1 LWVLKLEGTSVA
13 APGLLDAVE
22 RRKTLSTRA
31 GTHVTTETKLGEPIN
46 ELLQGALKKRLK
58 ASLRDVFGID
68 SLRPGQEEVI
78 QSVLDGRDTLAVMPT
93 GAGKSLCYQLPALQL
108 GGLTL
113 VVSPLISLMK
123 DQSDK
128 LRESGIAAVALH
140 SGLSAADERQAIR
153 DIDSGESRFLFL
165 TPERLAKPDFVEM
178 LSEHGKPEVQL
189 VVIDEAHCISQ
200 WGHDFRPAFVEMLQ
214 SIKALGRPPV
224 LALTATATPA
234 VVADILRE
242 LDMKDAQVINTGV
255 YRDNLVFAVEQLTNP
270 KEKRTRLHER
280 IQALEGTGIV
290 YCSTVAE
297 CNAVH
302 AELVEAGIE
311 AGRYNGKMSAS
322 ERTAAQDAFMDNRCR
337 VMVATNAFGM
347 GIDKPDIRF
356 VIHHQMPGSLEA
368 YYQEAGR
375 AGRDGGKAHCI
386 LLFELKDKQVQ
397 QFFLSG
403 RYPSVETLTRGA
415 DALQK
420 LARENDRKIV
430 DTPIDA
436 LHEALPD
443 IGKNKLRTVLSVLQE
458 MRMLRSTRK
467 GSVTVLDNDA
477 PHDMQ
482 EAAQRFTKMAAHD
495 REVLE
500 RMIGYAQSGRC
511 RWRILLDYF
520 HAHLDATRLQK
531 HISSTPDELD
541 GGVCCKCDN
550 CVSPP
555 TVTPSARE
563 LLEPVSKLVSKPV
576 SKSKRIAKIWNPGD
590 AVQVRKYGTGH
601 VEMMSGDRVAVSFPD
616 GETRTFIARYVK
628 AAHSPKGE
636 TDHG

>member
-1 LWVLKLEGTSVA
+1 M
-13 APGLLDAVE
+13 
-22 RRKTLSTRA
+22 
-31 GTHVTTETKLGEPIN
+31 TTETKLDKPLS
-46 ELLQGALKKRLK
+46 ELLQGTLKKRLN
-58 ASLRDVFGID
+58 ASLRDVFGLD
-68 SLRPGQEEVI
+68 ALRPGQEQVI
-78 QSVLDGRDTLAVMPT
+78 RSVMDGRDTLAVMPT

-140 SGLSAADERQAIR
+140 SGLSAEEERQAIR
-153 DIDSGESRFLFL
+153 DIDSGDSRFLFL
-165 TPERLAKPDFVEM
+165 TPERLAKADFVEM
-178 LSEHGKPEVQL
+178 LNERDKDGKPEVQL
-189 VVIDEAHCISQ
+189 IVIDEAHCISQ

-255 YRDNLVFAVEQLTNP
+255 YRDNLRFAVEQLTNP
-270 KEKRTRLHER
+270 REKRTRLLER
-280 IQALEGTGIV
+280 IAALDGTGIV

-302 AELVEAGIE
+302 VELVEAGIE
-311 AGRYNGKMSAS
+311 AERYNGRMSAS
-322 ERTAAQDAFMDNRCR
+322 ERTAAQDAFMENRCR

-375 AGRDGGKAHCI
+375 AGRDGGEAHCI

-403 RYPSVETLTRGA
+403 RYPGAETLARCA
-415 DALQK
+415 DALRR
-420 LARENDRKIV
+420 LARESERKTIHAPV
-430 DTPIDA
+430 DA

-443 IGKNKLRTVLSVLQE
+443 IGVNKLRTVLLVLQD
-458 MRMLRSTRK
+458 MRILRRTSK
-467 GSVTVLDNDA
+467 GAVIVLSDGV
-477 PHDMQ
+477 PHDME
-482 EAAQRFTKMAAHD
+482 EAAQRFTAMAAHD

-500 RMIGYAQSGRC
+500 RMIGYAQSGQC

-520 HAHLDATRLQK
+520 HAHLDAARL
-531 HISSTPDELD
+531 HGSTSSMPDELD

-555 TVTPSARE
+555 TVMPSPRE
-563 LLEPVSKLVSKPV
+563 LQQPASTPGRAVKT
-576 SKSKRIAKIWNPGD
+576 WHPGD
-590 AVQVRKYGTGH
+590 AVQVRKYGAGK
-601 VEMMSGDRVAVSFPD
+601 VELVSGDRVAVSFPD

-628 AAHSPKGE
+628 AARS
-636 TDHG
+636 

>member
-1 LWVLKLEGTSVA
+1 
-13 APGLLDAVE
+13 
-22 RRKTLSTRA
+22 
-31 GTHVTTETKLGEPIN
+31 VTTETKLGKPVK

-58 ASLRDVFGID
+58 TYLRDVFGID
-68 SLRPGQEEVI
+68 ALRPGQEEVI
-78 QSVLDGRDTLAVMPT
+78 RSVLDGRDTLAIMPT

-165 TPERLAKPDFVEM
+165 TPERLSKSDFVDM

-189 VVIDEAHCISQ
+189 IVIDEAHCISQ

-234 VVADILRE
+234 VVEDILRE

-270 KEKRTRLHER
+270 KEKRTRLFER

-302 AELVEAGIE
+302 AELIEAGIQAE
-311 AGRYNGKMSAS
+311 RYNGKMSAS
-322 ERTAAQDAFMDNRCR
+322 ERTAAQDAFMHNQCR

-356 VIHHQMPGSLEA
+356 VIHHQMPGSVEA

-375 AGRDGGKAHCI
+375 AGRDGGEAHCI

-403 RYPSVETLTRGA
+403 RYPSVETLTRCA
-415 DALQK
+415 DALRK
-420 LARENDRKIV
+420 FARENERNVIS
-430 DTPIDA
+430 TPIDM
-436 LHEALPD
+436 LHESLPD
-443 IGKNKLRTVLSVLQE
+443 IGANKLRTVLSVLQDIG
-458 MRMLRSTRK
+458 MLRRTRK
-467 GSVTVLDNDA
+467 GSVTVLDNNA
-477 PHDMQ
+477 PPDMQ
-482 EAAQRFTKMAAHD
+482 EAAQRFTEMAAHD

-500 RMIGYAQSGRC
+500 RMISYAQSGQC
-511 RWRILLDYF
+511 RWRFLLDYF
-520 HAHLDATRLQK
+520 HAHLDEARLHK
-531 HISSTPDELD
+531 AASSVPDELD

-555 TVTPSARE
+555 IVTPSARE
-563 LLEPVSKLVSKPV
+563 IHEIRQPASRP
-576 SKSKRIAKIWNPGD
+576 KRVAKTWNPGD
-590 AVQVRKYGTGH
+590 VVNVRKYGTGR

-616 GETRTFIARYVK
+616 GETRTFIARFVK
-628 AAHSPKGE
+628 AAHLRKGE
-636 TDHG
+636 TGHG

>member
-1 LWVLKLEGTSVA
+1 
-13 APGLLDAVE
+13 
-22 RRKTLSTRA
+22 
-31 GTHVTTETKLGEPIN
+31 VTTETKLDKPIA
-46 ELLQGALKKRLK
+46 ELLQGTRKGTLKNRLK

-68 SLRPGQEEVI
+68 ALRPGQEEVI
-78 QSVLDGRDTLAVMPT
+78 RSVLDGRDTLAVMPT
-93 GAGKSLCYQLPALQL
+93 GAGKSLCYQLPALEL
-108 GGLTL
+108 GGLTV

-153 DIDSGESRFLFL
+153 DIDSGDSRFLFL
-165 TPERLAKPDFVEM
+165 TPERLAKADFAEM

-189 VVIDEAHCISQ
+189 IVIDEAHCISQ

-234 VVADILRE
+234 VVKDILRE
-242 LDMKDAQVINTGV
+242 LDMKNAKVINTGV

-270 KEKRTRLHER
+270 KEKRARLLER

-302 AELVEAGIE
+302 AELVEAGIQAE
-311 AGRYNGKMSAS
+311 RYNGKMAGS
-322 ERTAAQDAFMDNRCR
+322 ERTAAQDAFMHNRCR

-375 AGRDGGKAHCI
+375 AGRDGGEAHCI

-403 RYPSVETLTRGA
+403 RYPSVETLTRCA
-415 DALQK
+415 EALRK
-420 LARENDRKIV
+420 LSHENDRKLI
-430 DTPIDA
+430 DAPIEA
-436 LHEALPD
+436 LHEVLPD
-443 IGKNKLRTVLSVLQE
+443 IGVNKLRTVLSVLHD
-458 MRMLRSTRK
+458 MRMLRRTSK
-467 GSVTVLDNDA
+467 GSVTVLDKGA
-477 PHDMQ
+477 PPDME
-482 EAAQRFTKMAAHD
+482 EAAQRFTEMAAHD
-495 REVLE
+495 RDVLE
-500 RMIGYAQSGRC
+500 RMIGYAQSGQC
-511 RWRILLDYF
+511 RWRTLLDYF
-520 HAHLDATRLQK
+520 HAHLDAARLHK
-531 HISSTPDELD
+531 DVSSMPDELN
-541 GGVCCKCDN
+541 GGTCCKCDN

-555 TVTPSARE
+555 TVTPTERE
-563 LLEPVSKLVSKPV
+563 LHEPVSRPKRLAKL
-576 SKSKRIAKIWNPGD
+576 WNPGD
-590 AVQVRKYGTGH
+590 PVQVRKYGSGR
-601 VEMMSGDRVAVSFPD
+601 VEMVSGDRVAVSFPD

-628 AAHSPKGE
+628 AATSRRARS
-636 TDHG
+636 

>member
-1 LWVLKLEGTSVA
+1 MPSLPTS
-13 APGLLDAVE
+13 
-22 RRKTLSTRA
+22 A
-31 GTHVTTETKLGEPIN
+31 GTHVTTETKLDKPIA
-46 ELLQGALKKRLK
+46 ELLQGTLKKRVK
-58 ASLRDVFGID
+58 ASLRDVFGIEA
-68 SLRPGQEEVI
+68 LRPGQEEVI
-78 QSVLDGRDTLAVMPT
+78 RSVLDGRDTLAVMPT

-128 LRESGIAAVALH
+128 LRKSGIAAVALH

-153 DIDSGESRFLFL
+153 DIDSGASRFLFL
-165 TPERLAKPDFVEM
+165 TPERLAKADFAEM
-178 LSEHGKPEVQL
+178 LSERGKPEVQL
-189 VVIDEAHCISQ
+189 IVIDEAHCISQ

-234 VVADILRE
+234 VVKDILRE
-242 LDMKDAQVINTGV
+242 LDLKNANVINTGV

-270 KEKRTRLHER
+270 KEKHARLLER

-302 AELVEAGIE
+302 AELVEAGIQ
-311 AGRYNGKMSAS
+311 ADRYNGKMSGA
-322 ERTAAQDAFMDNRCR
+322 ERNAAQDAFMNNRCR

-375 AGRDGGKAHCI
+375 AGRDGGEAHCI

-403 RYPSVETLTRGA
+403 RYPSVETLTRCA
-415 DALQK
+415 DALRK
-420 LARENDRKIV
+420 MVRENDRKVI
-430 DTPIDA
+430 DTPVEA

-443 IGKNKLRTVLSVLQE
+443 IGTNKLRTVLSVLQD
-458 MRMLRSTRK
+458 MRMIRRTGKGK
-467 GSVTVLDNDA
+467 GSVTVFDNRA
-477 PHDMQ
+477 PHDMHD
-482 EAAQRFTKMAAHD
+482 AAQRFTEMAAHD

-500 RMIGYAQSGRC
+500 RMIGYAQSAQC

-520 HAHLDATRLQK
+520 HAHLDAARLHK
-531 HISSTPDELD
+531 AVSIMPDELD

-555 TVTPSARE
+555 TVTPSERE
-563 LLEPVSKLVSKPV
+563 LHEPVSRPKRLA
-576 SKSKRIAKIWNPGD
+576 KSWNPGD
-590 AVQVRKYGTGH
+590 LVQVRKYGGGR
-601 VEMMSGDRVAVSFPD
+601 VEMVSGDRVAVSFPD

-628 AAHSPKGE
+628 AATSRRA
-636 TDHG
+636 

>member
-1 LWVLKLEGTSVA
+1 MYESNMTVIGIGFGSLAERGTAFAQCSSETRTF
-13 APGLLDAVE
+13 PFI
-22 RRKTLSTRA
+22 ST
-31 GTHVTTETKLGEPIN
+31 GTHVTTESKLGKPIK
-46 ELLQGALKKRLK
+46 ELLQGTLKKRLK
-58 ASLRDVFGID
+58 ASLHDVFGID
-68 SLRPGQEEVI
+68 ALRPGQEEVI
-78 QSVLDGRDTLAVMPT
+78 RSVLDGHDTLAVMPT

-128 LRESGIAAVALH
+128 LRESSIAAVALH

-153 DIDSGESRFLFL
+153 DIHSGESRFLFL

-178 LSEHGKPEVQL
+178 LNERGKPGTQL
-189 VVIDEAHCISQ
+189 IVIDEAHCISQ

-234 VVADILRE
+234 VVEDILRE

-270 KEKRTRLHER
+270 KEKRTRLLER

-302 AELVEAGIE
+302 AELMEAGIE
-311 AGRYNGKMSAS
+311 AQRYNGKMSAS
-322 ERTAAQDAFMDNRCR
+322 ERTAAQDAFMENRCR

-375 AGRDGGKAHCI
+375 AGRDGAEAHCI

-403 RYPSVETLTRGA
+403 RYPSVETLTRCA
-415 DALQK
+415 DALRK
-420 LARENDRKIV
+420 LASGNERKLI
-430 DTPIDA
+430 DTPIDS
-436 LHEALPD
+436 LHEALPE
-443 IGKNKLRTVLSVLQE
+443 IGLNKLRTVLSVLQD
-458 MRMLRSTRK
+458 MRMIRRTRK
-467 GSVTVLDNDA
+467 GSVTVLDTDA

-482 EAAQRFTKMAAHD
+482 EAAQRFTQRAAHD

-500 RMIGYAQSGRC
+500 RMIGYAQRGQC

-520 HAHLDATRLQK
+520 HAHLDAARL
-531 HISSTPDELD
+531 HEAVLSMPDELD

-555 TVTPSARE
+555 TVVPSPRE
-563 LLEPVSKLVSKPV
+563 LQQPASTP
-576 SKSKRIAKIWNPGD
+576 KRAAKVWNPGD
-590 AVQVRKYGTGH
+590 AVQVRKYGNGH
-601 VEMMSGDRVAVSFPD
+601 VEMMSGDRVAVLFPD

-628 AAHSPKGE
+628 AVKARRS
-636 TDHG
+636 